1 MSELAKQVGHW
12 RGLVERYGGSTTEIV
27 DLEEL
32 EERRASPGPDDT
44 GVIVGKSLEEQLRL
58 NEALREG
65 ELTVSVL
72 DLPSQASDL
81 PLSA

>member
-1 MSELAKQVGHW
+1 VSELAKQVGHW